1 MEFYQLRTFIEI
13 ARTGNLTEAAVRLNM
28 SQPAASAHIKA
39 LEKEVGFT
47 LFHRIPKGM
56 MITEKGSKLLA
67 DAQKI
72 LESVDHFYHKSN
84 GLYSDSIEK
93 ILIGLNTDGEVL
105 KIKEMI
111 QLVSK
116 EIPKAELHFVKT
128 RSEDFLKDLD
138 ISKINAGFYYGKV
151 LNSAIQA
158 IKLHSFE
165 MVVVYTNS
173 WNLES
178 NDLSLEFFSKT
189 PWIWTTK
196 GCPFYRESMAFFE
209 KQGINPQKIMYVD
222 DELLIGEL
230 VQAEIGCSLLAE
242 PIAMRFAEEKK
253 LKVWKGVNF
262 NIDLYFG
269 FPKEVKNTP
278 VLIEMS
284 SILHD
289 IWRRQT
295 QNSFNPADN

>member
-1 MEFYQLRTFIEI
+1 MEFYQLKTFIEI
-13 ARTGNLTEAAVRLNM
+13 ALTGNLTEAAVHLNM

-47 LFHRIPKGM
+47 LFHRVPKGM
-56 MITEKGSKLLA
+56 MITEKGSKLLV

-72 LESVDHFYHKSN
+72 LESVDHFYHKAN
-84 GLYSDSIEK
+84 DLYSNSIEK

-105 KIKEMI
+105 QIKEMI
-111 QLVSK
+111 KLVSK
-116 EIPKAELHFVKT
+116 EIPKVELHFVKT
-128 RSEDFLKDLD
+128 RSEDFLQDLD
-138 ISKINAGFYYGKV
+138 SSKINAGFYYGKV
-151 LNSAIQA
+151 LNSSIQA

-165 MVVVYTNS
+165 MVVVYPNS
-173 WNLES
+173 WNLDS

-209 KQGINPQKIMYVD
+209 KQGINPQKVMYVD
-222 DELLIGEL
+222 DELLIGKL

-242 PIAMRFAEEKK
+242 PVAIRFAEEKK
-253 LKVWKGVNF
+253 LKIWKGINF

-269 FPKEVKNTP
+269 FSKEAKNAQI
-278 VLIEMS
+278 LIEIK
-284 SILHD
+284 SILCD
-289 IWRRQT
+289 IW
-295 QNSFNPADN
+295 NKKAEIS